1 MLNIELQEKINF
13 SVTLEIPR
21 KINLIIRISFTKSK
35 MLSEYTKKKKKK
47 KVRSGVITSKPEILR
62 K

>member
-47 KVRSGVITSKPEILR
+47 VRSDVITSKPEILR